1 MAAGCHE
8 EGSNKLKLTYL
19 LCFDCPDLLLVRPG
33 SSVVTVCSSLVSGV
47 VGNVV
52 EIALGNLWQI
62 EKLSFSL
69 IILSH
74 TSCARIANWVRFLHV
89 FRQWTSVNLW
99 PRPYRDSDLNAVS
112 PLCFDI
118 GSVAPTLYRT
128 MMWVLCLLVF
138 CLQNLWFC
146 CGSFLFQ
153 DLFFWGG
160 WLGIFP
166 VFGILVLWSSGP
178 LVLCSFSFFLI
189 LVL

>member
-1 MAAGCHE
+1 MWLKLHLTTFG
-8 EGSNKLKLTYL
+8 KLKN
-19 LCFDCPDLLLVRPG
+19 CPFH
-33 SSVVTVCSSLVSGV
+33 
-47 VGNVV
+47 
-52 EIALGNLWQI
+52 
-62 EKLSFSL
+62 SFS
-69 IILSH
+69 IILSY
-74 TSCARIANWVRFLHV
+74 TSCARIASWVRFLHV

-153 DLFFWGG
+153 DIFFLGG
-160 WLGIFP
+160 WLGIFS
-166 VFGILVLWSSGP
+166 VFGP
-178 LVLCSFSFFLI
+178 LVFWSPSPLFFFVFLFLSCSLFYYLFFCFFL
-189 LVL
+189 LVFFFFC